1 MLFKEK
7 LLLSNCDSVKRLSP
21 DELKKRFLTGMAFGD
36 GVILSPNIL
45 IDNLDSQSLLSRRNV
60 VKYLNEEGYGKLVL
74 RGFMLDRDMSMLDYY
89 ERLPESYIFSSIE
102 GNPAKGELS
111 GWQEQ
116 ALIARIRSTQEA
128 LDRLGYRIEPVESS
142 PDSLAL
148 EIGRRLED
156 HSCIGHFFAD
166 DDERL
171 QFINRAGREEIR
183 SRSEWYRFS
192 DRYFMDL
199 QGMKSGQFKTEVID
213 PAYNSLFAKK
223 GEGFLQDNIRCIS
236 SVPGLILDAGITYKA
251 LKNEV
256 ELFEYSLKIFEF
268 ISTLGSTELL
278 KMLTDEALGYFE
290 GKLSDKGMSYFSRKN
305 WFGMYPKLRNVIG
318 LEIK

>member
-7 LLLSNCDSVKRLSP
+7 LLLSNCDSVKRLPP

-102 GNPAKGELS
+102 GNPAKGELQS
-111 GWQEQ
+111 WQEQ
-116 ALIARIRSTQEA
+116 DLIKRIRATQSA
-128 LDRLGYRIEPVESS
+128 LDRLGYRIEPVECK

-148 EIGRRLED
+148 EIDRRIAD
-156 HSCIGHFFAD
+156 DSCIGHFFD
-166 DDERL
+166 DDGERTL
-171 QFINRAGREEIR
+171 FRSRAKREEVR

-192 DRYFMDL
+192 DRYFSCKGDL
-199 QGMKSGQFKTEVID
+199 VSGQFKSEVID
-213 PAYNSLFAKK
+213 PAYNSLFAKS
-223 GEGFLQDNIRCIS
+223 GEGFLQDNIKCIS
-236 SVPGLILDAGITYKA
+236 HVPGLILDAGISYKA

-256 ELFEYSLKIFEF
+256 ELLEYSLKIFEF